1 MINKLQNLFEI
12 ALQQNVNKTVHEM
25 KVAIGAVLYN
35 STVRREKITIFIVYK
50 ALTHGANTGWIK

>member
-1 MINKLQNLFEI
+1 
-12 ALQQNVNKTVHEM
+12 M